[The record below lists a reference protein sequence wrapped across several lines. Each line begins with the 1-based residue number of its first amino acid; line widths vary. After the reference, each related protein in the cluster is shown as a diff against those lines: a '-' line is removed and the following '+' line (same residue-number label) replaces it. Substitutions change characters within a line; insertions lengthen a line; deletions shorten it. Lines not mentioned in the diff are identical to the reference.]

1 MPVKI
6 DPSFN
11 KLHHLGTVPFKL
23 HVSAGAMTTGK
34 MILLVRRFKAG
45 RDIFFELS
53 ISGKSFMLKKQ
64 NDSRKCCQSF
74 ILFIDIC

>member
-1 MPVKI
+1 MTSDRSMLPMPVKI

-34 MILLVRRFKAG
+34 MILSEINNNSLHINRYQCIK
-45 RDIFFELS
+45 
-53 ISGKSFMLKKQ
+53 
-64 NDSRKCCQSF
+64 
-74 ILFIDIC
+74 